1 MSGNFTVPDRSTFC
15 PTVFARTAS
24 QNLHGGRSDGD
35 VIAGDRKR
43 VSLTNAVRFSLQ
55 RSLNSLNT
63 ILEHFALSNV
73 TRKIKQSR
81 TRTPTRTKEAGTPR
95 PPARPPGNPL
105 LTNTWKLRQV
115 ISWSNGA
122 RKTASGFHNGEEK
135 LTTRAHGDEEEEEL
149 RETRTSSRLCLEQ
162 EREPEVAPPRWN
174 QKNETTDCVRGRGR
188 AGGGAGAHT
197 LHLGRTCPNVQP
209 FPNLSLD
216 KVLGAWYVVHKFDT
230 DNTCLMWNLTRGE
243 LPDTLLVTETRQL
256 SVLDTFG
263 VDHTHAITAKVDIPN
278 PEVPSKMRIRWP
290 TCRCFASV

>member
-1 MSGNFTVPDRSTFC
+1 MYAEDC
-15 PTVFARTAS
+15 
-24 QNLHGGRSDGD
+24 
-35 VIAGDRKR
+35 
-43 VSLTNAVRFSLQ
+43 VSLHLVGVKGKLLYRTRDFIHHNQLRTVIRRNLYMEPSSWKVKIDFCTNASLEMKEKFLGINIAKNYRPNELINKEVHKILVYEQYPGASCTLGDQ
-55 RSLNSLNT
+55 RDAHVTQPLSASLLD
-63 ILEHFALSNV
+63 
-73 TRKIKQSR
+73 SR
-81 TRTPTRTKEAGTPR
+81 ITTQD
-95 PPARPPGNPL
+95 ARPL
-105 LTNTWKLRQV
+105 
-115 ISWSNGA
+115 
-122 RKTASGFHNGEEK
+122 
-135 LTTRAHGDEEEEEL
+135 
-149 RETRTSSRLCLEQ
+149 
-162 EREPEVAPPRWN
+162 
-174 QKNETTDCVRGRGR
+174 DCVRGRGR